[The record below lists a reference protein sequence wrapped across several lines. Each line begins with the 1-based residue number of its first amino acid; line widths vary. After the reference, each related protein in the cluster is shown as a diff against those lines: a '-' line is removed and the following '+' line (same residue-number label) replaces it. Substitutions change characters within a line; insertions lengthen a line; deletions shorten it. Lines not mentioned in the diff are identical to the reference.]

1 MEETTWKSFRI
12 WGFADPYKY
21 TAQLITP
28 TSIRCSSLSLAR
40 SASSDGQFLSF
51 FSAAPHHRLIGCRTG
66 LGSYGAAQ
74 TNGRYVSC
82 RQSCRPLWY
91 DGSGSGNRS
100 GSHPQRGHA
109 TFVGM
114 GIRPSRPREHH
125 VHRLQPGGGRGFRP
139 LATDESARLV
149 HRAFGL
155 VFLCLERN
163 LFATTFTG
171 DLFEKKWANTNY
183 GLVYPPK
190 DWVRSWPVPVLPG
203 CLKRPVPGR
212 GHSMP

>member
-74 TNGRYVSC
+74 TNGRYVHVD
-82 RQSCRPLWY
+82 RVVVL
-91 DGSGSGNRS
+91 
-100 GSHPQRGHA
+100 
-109 TFVGM
+109 FGM
-114 GIRPSRPREHH
+114 TAL
-125 VHRLQPGGGRGFRP
+125 V
-139 LATDESARLV
+139 LAIEVDRIL
-149 HRAFGL
+149 
-155 VFLCLERN
+155 N
-163 LFATTFTG
+163 
-171 DLFEKKWANTNY
+171 
-183 GLVYPPK
+183 
-190 DWVRSWPVPVLPG
+190 
-203 CLKRPVPGR
+203 
-212 GHSMP
+212 